1 LVLQFGYET
10 MTDFE
15 AFWQAYPRRVAKGDA
30 RKAWV
35 QTEAIRPP
43 LQELL
48 DAIQQQMRSDQWRKN
63 DGQFICYPATYLRQE
78 RWSDELKVTLPGVV
92 DGKEWHETWPGI
104 VAKGKEL
111 GILESQ
117 FALPHEFKAAVFRGS
132 VKAA

>member
-1 LVLQFGYET
+1 

-15 AFWQAYPRRVAKGDA
+15 EFWTTYPRRVAKGDA

-35 QTEAIRPP
+35 QTENI
-43 LQELL
+43 
-48 DAIQQQMRSDQWRKN
+48 RSDQWRKN
-63 DGQFICYPATYLRQE
+63 DGQFVCYPATWLRQE

-117 FALPHEFKAAVFRGS
+117 FAHPYEFKAAVFRGS